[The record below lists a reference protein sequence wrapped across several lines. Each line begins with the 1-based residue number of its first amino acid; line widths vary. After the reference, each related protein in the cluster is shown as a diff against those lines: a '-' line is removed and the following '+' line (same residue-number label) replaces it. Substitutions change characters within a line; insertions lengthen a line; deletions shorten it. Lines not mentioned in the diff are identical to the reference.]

1 MLSVQPHH
9 IVDLFVI
16 IDDAVTEPA
25 RPRGGRPKLV
35 CDSEIITLLIWNC
48 LSSTRQR
55 TLKDVYRWALLYH
68 RRDVPKLGTY
78 GAFVAQCHRL
88 LPRLVELLGQ
98 SLVPAKIQ
106 FVDST
111 KLPVCR
117 NHRTGRYR
125 VAAKL
130 AGVGKN
136 WQGYW
141 YGFKLHLA
149 INRDGQISALAFT
162 PADVYD
168 GHVTEQLVRAE
179 TKIVVGDSHYGD
191 RIQREKLKAK
201 GIIVV
206 APPHWR
212 QKNHLMAGWQRAL
225 LYRRAKIEAT
235 FDRLKEHLPLVS
247 SFPRSVNGYLLHYVR
262 ILLGYQMEAGF

>member
-1 MLSVQPHH
+1 MP
-9 IVDLFVI
+9 
-16 IDDAVTEPA
+16 
-25 RPRGGRPKLV
+25 
-35 CDSEIITLLIWNC
+35 N
-48 LSSTRQR
+48 
-55 TLKDVYRWALLYH
+55 
-68 RRDVPKLGTY
+68 LGTY
-78 GAFVAQCHRL
+78 GSFVAHCHRL
-88 LPRLVELLGQ
+88 VPRLVELLGQ
-98 SLVPAKIQ
+98 LLVPAKIQ

-117 NHRTGRYR
+117 NHRSSRYR
-125 VAAKL
+125 VAAKE

-149 INRDGQISALAFT
+149 INGQGQLSALAFT

-191 RIQREKLKAK
+191 RIQREKLRAK

-212 QKNHLMAGWQRAL
+212 QRRQVMASWQQAL
-225 LYRRAKIEAT
+225 LYKRAKIEAT

-262 ILLGYQMEAGF
+262 ILLGYQMEVGF

>member
-9 IVDLFVI
+9 IVDVFYFV
-16 IDDAVTEPA
+16 DNNVPEPV
-25 RPRGGRPKLV
+25 RRRGGRPKLV
-35 CDSEIITLLIWNC
+35 RDSEIITLLIWNC

-55 TLKDVYRWALLYH
+55 TLKDVFRWALLYH
-68 RRDVPKLGTY
+68 RRDVPNLGTY
-78 GAFVAQCHRL
+78 GSFVAHCHRL
-88 LPRLVELLGQ
+88 VPRMVELLGQ
-98 SLVPAKIQ
+98 LLVPAEIQ
-106 FVDST
+106 FIDST

-125 VAAKL
+125 VAKKL
-130 AGVGKN
+130 ASVGKN

-149 INRDGQISALAFT
+149 INGAGRISALAFT

-191 RIQREKLKAK
+191 KIQRAKLKAK
-201 GIIVV
+201 GITVV

-212 QKNHLMAGWQRAL
+212 HKTRLMARWQQEL
-225 LYRRAKIEAT
+225 LCKRAKVETT

-262 ILLGYQMEAGF
+262 ILLGYQMEVGF

>member
-9 IVDLFVI
+9 IVDVFCFV
-16 IDDAVTEPA
+16 DTNVSEPV

-35 CDSEIITLLIWNC
+35 RDSEIITLLIWNC
-48 LSSTRQR
+48 LTRTRQP
-55 TLKDVYRWALLYH
+55 TLKDVFRWALLYH
-68 RRDVPKLGTY
+68 RRDVPNLGTY
-78 GAFVAQCHRL
+78 GSFVAHCHRL
-88 LPRLVELLGQ
+88 VPRLVELLGQ
-98 SLVPAKIQ
+98 LLVPAKIQ

-117 NHRTGRYR
+117 NHRSSRYR
-125 VAAKL
+125 VAAKE

-149 INRDGQISALAFT
+149 INGQGQLSALAFT

-191 RIQREKLKAK
+191 RIQREKLRAK

-212 QKNHLMAGWQRAL
+212 QRRQVMASWQQAL
-225 LYRRAKIEAT
+225 LYKRAKIEAT

-262 ILLGYQMEAGF
+262 ILLGYQMEVGF